1 MPRYVAFLRAI
12 NVGGHI
18 VKMDALRRHFASL
31 GFDDVETFI
40 ASGNVI
46 FQSRSTA
53 AAALERRIEAC
64 LEERLGYEVKTF
76 LRTDAE
82 VTAIA
87 AYRAFEPARVASA
100 GAFNVGF
107 LAGPLDNLAIT
118 KVKGFASAIDE
129 FHVNGRELYWLCRTK
144 QSDSK
149 FSNVAF
155 EKAIGAR
162 ATFRGLNTIRRL
174 ADTLALP

>member
-1 MPRYVAFLRAI
+1 M
-12 NVGGHI
+12 
-18 VKMDALRRHFASL
+18 
-31 GFDDVETFI
+31 
-40 ASGNVI
+40 
-46 FQSRSTA
+46 
-53 AAALERRIEAC
+53 
-64 LEERLGYEVKTF
+64 KTF

-100 GAFNVGF
+100 GSFNVGF

>member
-18 VKMDALRRHFASL
+18 VKMDALRKHFASL

-53 AAALERRIEAC
+53 ASALERRIEAC
-64 LEERLGYEVKTF
+64 LEDRLGYEVKTF
-76 LRTDAE
+76 LRKDAE
-82 VTAIA
+82 VAAIA
-87 AYRAFEPARVASA
+87 AYHAFEPAYVAAARSC
-100 GAFNVGF
+100 NVGL
-107 LAGPLDNLAIT
+107 LASELDKAAIT
-118 KVKGFASAIDE
+118 KVKGFTSPTDD
-129 FHVNGRELYWLCRTK
+129 FHVNGRELYWLCRTG
-144 QSDSK
+144 QGDSK
-149 FSNVAF
+149 FSNAAF
-155 EKAIGAR
+155 EKALGVR

>member
-12 NVGGHI
+12 NVSGHV
-18 VKMDALRRHFASL
+18 VKMDALQRHFASL
-31 GFDDVETFI
+31 GFDDVRTFI

-46 FQSRSTA
+46 FKSRSTA

-64 LEERLGYEVKTF
+64 LEDRLGYEVKTF

-82 VTAIA
+82 VAAVA
-87 AYRAFEPARVASA
+87 AYRAFEPASVASA
-100 GAFNVGF
+100 GSFNVGF
-107 LAGPLDNLAIT
+107 LAGPLDNVAIT
-118 KVKGFASAIDE
+118 RVKGFASAIDD
-129 FHVNGRELYWLCRTK
+129 FHVNGRELYWLCQTK

-149 FSNVAF
+149 FSNAAF

-174 ADTLALP
+174 ADSLALP